1 MKYHFGVNFL
11 KKKNRET
18 LCNVANF
25 HFVISCI
32 VTIRDKFSKSFILQG
47 YCREKKFGLK
57 NFSENEVLNYFIF
70 WENLV
75 IKKGEVT
82 YTFFCFDLYKFQYS
96 DFWFHYNY
104 FVGIDNFVSYVHFVY
119 GVECHMFPAQYDQS
133 KLPNLPTSN

>member
-11 KKKNRET
+11 KKKNRKT

-32 VTIRDKFSKSFILQG
+32 VTTRDKFSKAFILQG

-70 WENLV
+70 
-75 IKKGEVT
+75 
-82 YTFFCFDLYKFQYS
+82 
-96 DFWFHYNY
+96 
-104 FVGIDNFVSYVHFVY
+104 
-119 GVECHMFPAQYDQS
+119 
-133 KLPNLPTSN
+133 